1 VDFDFFPKEKFPM
14 IFNDVPIYTCQTSKN
29 EKNEPALISS
39 PFRQLRLLKRNR
51 PRIYIMESHKDNTE
65 N

>member
-1 VDFDFFPKEKFPM
+1 M